1 MPATV
6 ALLRAVN
13 VGGRNKVP
21 MAELRALCGELG
33 FPDVSTFIASGNVI
47 FPGRAPGPGALESAI
62 AARFGVETTAVYR
75 TAAQLAKLVATK
87 PFGNR
92 TPDCFVAFLARE
104 PARANFEALS
114 TSDFPDQAWERVGPD
129 VALLYPSSFH
139 RAKLT
144 GARLEGLLNTEAT
157 LRNWRTVAKLAEIAA
172 C

>member
-13 VGGRNKVP
+13 LAGRNKVP
-21 MAELRALCGELG
+21 MAPLRELCAELG
-33 FPDVSTFIASGNVI
+33 HADATTFIASGNVI
-47 FPGRAPGPGALESAI
+47 FPNGAPEPAELEAAI

-75 TAAQLAKLVATK
+75 SAAELAKLVATN

-92 TPDCFVAFLARE
+92 TPDCFVAFLAGK

-114 TSDFPDQAWERVGPD
+114 TSDFPDEAWERVGPD
-129 VALLYPSSFH
+129 LALLYPSSFH

-144 GARLEGLLNTEAT
+144 GARLERLLNVQAT
-157 LRNWRTVAKLAEIAA
+157 LRNWRTVTKLAELAA
-172 C
+172 G